1 MAAGRNGK
9 LSLRFP
15 VSSPYKLRPH
25 PGAPAPAGPDRNDA
39 AWDPVLGAQPSA
51 RGTRTPFPLART
63 TPPFAAP
70 PPAAERSTISR
81 KLEDLL
87 IREAHLRLSRAQL
100 APALA
105 EQEAVLRQVAEA
117 KPALLAFQ
125 AKEKRQ
131 AYEARLAEA
140 RETVQMLRDGVAQL
154 DRVEPHIRRMLRDEI
169 EDLLRAACP
178 EYLQALAA
186 REQKEDW
193 RRCIQRFATRVYEFL
208 QALGNARNMACTG
221 YTRDRQVFSQAAV
234 QGFVVAIAAAEK
246 VEAEI
251 GFANRIGDLQEK
263 MFRECGL
270 EAPRLP
276 RLKDTTYAVWVS
288 TISSRTLGEAQL
300 QFDTII
306 ADVRQLYESG
316 IPLMLSQAEA
326 ADQGHGSL
334 IDNFLTT
341 AWEQL
346 RDEVSVYVAPADT
359 EASVATTER
368 MLVELAK
375 GTVHGRLK
383 DSGATRPPLPVRQAS
398 A

>member
-1 MAAGRNGK
+1 MSAAVWPTC
-9 LSLRFP
+9 P
-15 VSSPYKLRPH
+15 VSSPYKLRPNADVALTA
-25 PGAPAPAGPDRNDA
+25 GADRNDA
-39 AWDPVLGAQPSA
+39 AWDPTAGAQPSA
-51 RGTRTPFPLART
+51 RGTRTPFPLGRT
-63 TPPFAAP
+63 APVPAAAP
-70 PPAAERSTISR
+70 PPERSTISR

-87 IREAHLRLSRAQL
+87 IREAHLKLSRAEL
-100 APALA
+100 TPVLA
-105 EQEAVLRQVAEA
+105 EQEAELQRIVAT

-125 AKEKRQ
+125 AKEKRE
-131 AYEARLAEA
+131 AYEARVAEA

-178 EYLQALAA
+178 EYVQALAA
-186 REQKEDW
+186 RAQKEDW

-234 QGFVVAIAAAEK
+234 QGFVVAIGAAEK

-251 GFANRIGDLQEK
+251 GFANRIADLQEG

-270 EAPRLP
+270 DAPRLP

-288 TISSRTLGEAQL
+288 TISSRALGEAQM

-306 ADVRQLYESG
+306 ADVRALYEAG
-316 IPLMLSQAEA
+316 IPQLLAQAEA

-346 RDEVSVYVAPADT
+346 REETACYVSAADT

-368 MLVELAK
+368 MLVDLAK

-383 DSGATRPPLPVRQAS
+383 ESGGTAPPMPLRQGGA
-398 A
+398 

>member
-1 MAAGRNGK
+1 VAAVPIGK
-9 LSLRFP
+9 LPRRFP
-15 VSSPYKLRPH
+15 VSSPYKLRPN
-25 PGAPAPAGPDRNDA
+25 PGAAPADADRNDA
-39 AWDPVLGAQPSA
+39 AWDPTVGAQPSG
-51 RGTRTPFPLART
+51 RGTRTPFPLGRT
-63 TPPFAAP
+63 KAPFAAP
-70 PPAAERSTISR
+70 PPAEERSTISR

-87 IREAHLRLSRAQL
+87 IREAHLQLSRSQL

-105 EQEAVLRQVAEA
+105 EQEAALRAVVDA

-131 AYEARLAEA
+131 TYEARLAEA
-140 RETVQMLRDGVAQL
+140 KETVQMLRDGVAQL

-186 REQKEDW
+186 RQQKEDW

-246 VEAEI
+246 VEAEVA
-251 GFANRIGDLQEK
+251 FANRIADLQER

-270 EAPRLP
+270 DAPPLP
-276 RLKDTTYAVWVS
+276 LLKDTTYAVWVS
-288 TISSRTLGEAQL
+288 TISSRALGEAQL

-306 ADVRQLYESG
+306 ADVRRLYEEG
-316 IPLMLSQAEA
+316 IPQLLTQAEA

-346 RDEVSVYVAPADT
+346 REEVAVFVAPADT
-359 EASVATTER
+359 EASVASTER

-375 GTVHGRLK
+375 STVHGRLK
-383 DSGATRPPLPVRQAS
+383 ESGATRPPMQMRA
-398 A
+398 AGA

>member
-1 MAAGRNGK
+1 VAADRIGK
-9 LSLRFP
+9 LARRFP
-15 VSSPYKLRPH
+15 VSSPYKLRPN
-25 PGAPAPAGPDRNDA
+25 PGAVAPGGAERNDA
-39 AWDPVLGAQPSA
+39 AWDPTAGAQPA
-51 RGTRTPFPLART
+51 PRGTRTPFPLGRT
-63 TPPFAAP
+63 KAPFATP
-70 PPAAERSTISR
+70 PPAEERSTISR

-87 IREAHLRLSRAQL
+87 IREAHLTLSRSQL

-105 EQEAVLRQVAEA
+105 EQEAALREVVDA

-131 AYEARLAEA
+131 AYETRLAEA
-140 RETVQMLRDGVAQL
+140 KETVQMLRDGVAQL

-186 REQKEDW
+186 RQQKEDW

-221 YTRDRQVFSQAAV
+221 YTRERQVFSQAAV

-246 VEAEI
+246 VESEVA
-251 GFANRIGDLQEK
+251 FANRIADLQER

-270 EAPRLP
+270 DAPPLP

-288 TISSRTLGEAQL
+288 TISSRALGEAQL

-306 ADVRQLYESG
+306 ADVRRLYEEG
-316 IPLMLSQAEA
+316 IPQLLTQAEA

-346 RDEVSVYVAPADT
+346 REEVAVFVAPADT
-359 EASVATTER
+359 EASVASTER

-383 DSGATRPPLPVRQAS
+383 ESGATRPPMPMRPAG